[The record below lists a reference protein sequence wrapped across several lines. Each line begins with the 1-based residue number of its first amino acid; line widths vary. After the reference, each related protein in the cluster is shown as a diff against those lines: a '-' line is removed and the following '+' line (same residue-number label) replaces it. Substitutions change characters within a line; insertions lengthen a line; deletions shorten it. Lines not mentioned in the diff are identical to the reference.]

1 MNSGHLETRKQT
13 QVSLTNVT
21 WIPAHPIYGAVSM
34 RRYWQALSE
43 STQEGDPFRIHSV
56 IQPTDIGI
64 PPGIQGMAARYWQ
77 RKYGYPAVIRRRF
90 TGEIA
95 HVLDH
100 SWADMLPHVPPEVL
114 KVVTVHDLI
123 PLRFS
128 AELSAAQAA
137 RFKSWV
143 AHVTDAHAVIAVSEY
158 TKKEIQHFFQVPGE
172 KIRVVACGV
181 DLPTET
187 ALSKPITRPDA
198 EPGTLVVGSIGS
210 TISRKNLAILPEA
223 FSRFAARTGR
233 RIVLVRVGPSLP
245 IELADELRN
254 VLGPA
259 GLVELGRLSDAEVGD
274 FYRAMDVVVVPS
286 LYEGFGL
293 PVLEAMAWCIP
304 VISSNTTSLPEVG
317 GDVALYFDPHS
328 PEELATAL
336 AKVANESVPL
346 RQIEEGYKRAKRLSW
361 RNCLEGIYQVYE
373 EVREKSPTLCD
384 FRVHPSKT

>member
-1 MNSGHLETRKQT
+1 
-13 QVSLTNVT
+13 
-21 WIPAHPIYGAVSM
+21 M

-43 STQEGDPFRIHSV
+43 STRDNDPFRIHSV
-56 IQPTDIGI
+56 IQPTDIEV

-77 RKYGYPAVIRRRF
+77 RKYGYPAIIRRNF
-90 TGEIA
+90 TGGIA

-100 SWADMLPHVPPEVL
+100 SWGDMLPNVPQRVL

-123 PLRFS
+123 PLRFP
-128 AELSAAQAA
+128 AELSAAQSA

-143 AHVTDAHAVIAVSEY
+143 AHVTDADAVIADSEY
-158 TKKEIQHFFQVPGE
+158 TKNEVQHFFQVPGE
-172 KIRVVACGV
+172 KIRVIACGV

-187 ALSKPITRPDA
+187 ALSKPVTRPNT
-198 EPGTLVVGSIGS
+198 EPGSLVVGSIGS

-259 GLVELGRLSDAEVGD
+259 GLIELGRLSDAEVGD
-274 FYRAMDVVVVPS
+274 FYRGMDVVVVPS

-293 PVLEAMAWCIP
+293 PVLEALAWGIP

-317 GDVALYFDPHS
+317 GEDALYFDPTS
-328 PEELATAL
+328 AEELAEKL
-336 AKVANESVPL
+336 AQVAQSSMPDGWSE
-346 RQIEEGYKRAKRLSW
+346 RARARAARFSW
-361 RNCLEGIYQVYE
+361 RASLEGIYSVYQE
-373 EVREKSPTLCD
+373 LLERRKIRERAFDKSAGQ
-384 FRVHPSKT
+384 